1 MKPTM
6 SHIPSI
12 LLAAFLALIGAGT
25 AVAGEYFPDPTY
37 NGGRYTYDHFGN
49 NIDSLYNFVGRKSV
63 RLSNGD
69 IVIAGTVP
77 PRMTDPDNYNENI
90 RTIGLVRRDAS
101 GNRVAWSNPGSAA
114 IGNDFVIRP
123 ALESARITAVK
134 DMVALG
140 NFIIVLAEN
149 WNGSNVHNTGIY
161 VFGTDGSYKTGYT
174 VDSASASERLVWG
187 SGLAIHS
194 PITFPAQDPTL
205 IYIGRKKASTSANER
220 IAFRRYTISGTG
232 TPSPQTPLTLLENA
246 FHCRP
251 STHCSASGIAW
262 GGGNLAGGNHPRL
275 YITGARQGNACPEP
289 VCGFSQDAFVSQI
302 SPTDGSFIGEFMVFG
317 DVSGNAV
324 RGRGLA
330 IRAGFGIPGGT
341 DDIFVVS
348 EVERQCKNGAVI
360 HARLNVG
367 GQQPSTGWHK
377 YIGGYDSPGGACVI
391 TNRTTLPIA
400 IEYQDG
406 RVAAVG
412 YSYFRPITFPTP
424 TQEDTVD
431 GFAVVLEAATGAL
444 VSPTTNASNPEPKL
458 YRWSDA
464 GESRIG
470 HSGVHDVVASGNGSF
485 TLVGDIRHPIDDDNY
500 VFAGLQ
506 RFASLRIDER
516 TDIFS
521 DGFESSGGG
530 NSGNPSQGLNAAG
543 LSFFNKLFESQQT
556 RTLVGHQ
563 ATSIR
568 GVGWEFWQCN
578 NNCSDFYTS
587 ANNRHPAVV
596 GWELESRSGNSSET
610 LDWETYA
617 TTMQEAL
624 KARNRGAINTFAM
637 HLRRLDTPGDNAGS
651 WQVQP
656 AGHCDQL
663 LPGGTYHAQWNTK
676 LAGFVTQLNTYQ
688 VNGQPVPFLFRPF
701 HEADGNWF
709 WWGSTGCS
717 DTSFKNLFRYTVQYM
732 RNAGLKHMLVVYA
745 PGIFTTQAQYLARY
759 PGDDVVDVIG
769 FDQYLV
775 GSLNPSHGTT
785 VADLTNKLSI
795 VHALAQSRGKIAAW
809 AETGQ
814 QRLPSNDA
822 FTQMAQA
829 ITNSGAKLA
838 YIMFWAN
845 YTTSEFYVPYPSSPQ
860 ALKTDFQN
868 FLQAPRVTAG
878 QYPSLYP

>member
-1 MKPTM
+1 MNPKTP
-6 SHIPSI
+6 HFPSI

-25 AVAGEYFPDPTY
+25 VVAGEYFPDPTY
-37 NGGRYTYDHFGN
+37 NNGRYTYDHFGN

-69 IVIAGTVP
+69 IVIAGHVP
-77 PRMTDPDNYNENI
+77 PRMLDPDNYDESI
-90 RTIGLVRRDAS
+90 RTIGLVRRDAA
-101 GNRVAWSNPGSAA
+101 GNRVAWSNPGAAA
-114 IGNDFVIRP
+114 ISNDFVIRP
-123 ALESARITAVK
+123 ASTTHRITAVK
-134 DMVALG
+134 DVVASG
-140 NFIIVLAEN
+140 NFIFVLGES
-149 WNGSNVHNTGIY
+149 WNGSDTHSARIY
-161 VFGTDGSYKTGYT
+161 VFGTDGSYKTFYT
-174 VDSASASERLVWG
+174 VDSAAASERLVWG
-187 SGLAIHS
+187 SGLAIHA
-194 PITFPAQDPTL
+194 PITFPQPDPTL
-205 IYIGRKKASTSANER
+205 IYIGRKKASPSANER
-220 IAFRRYTISGTG
+220 MAFRRYSVSSTG
-232 TPSPQTPLTLLENA
+232 VVSAQTSLTLLE
-246 FHCRP
+246 FPHCTP
-251 STHCSASGIAW
+251 TTHCSARDIAW
-262 GGGNLAGGNHPRL
+262 GGSVNLTSMPRL
-275 YITGARQGNACPEP
+275 YITGSYYAPPCPG
-289 VCGFSQDAFVSQI
+289 VICYSGWHTYVAQI
-302 SPTDGSFIGEFMVFG
+302 SSTDGSLTGSGFRFG
-317 DVSGNAV
+317 ASNSRSRALVV
-324 RGRGLA
+324 RG
-330 IRAGFGIPGGT
+330 GGSFISGQN
-341 DDIFVVS
+341 DDHIYVVS
-348 EVERQCKNGAVI
+348 EIERQCKWGARVNAIFLQNGI
-360 HARLNVG
+360 
-367 GQQPSTGWHK
+367 STGGWSRDV
-377 YIGGYDSPGGACVI
+377 GGYDSPGGVCLS
-391 TNRTTLPIA
+391 TNRTTLPISIA
-400 IEYQDG
+400 YQDG
-406 RVAAVG
+406 RVAVAG
-412 YSYFRPITFPTP
+412 YTYYRPFTIPTP
-424 TQEDTVD
+424 TPEDTVD
-431 GFAVVLEAATGAL
+431 GFAAVLDATTGNFI
-444 VSPTTNASNPEPKL
+444 SPATTESNPQPTL
-458 YRWSDA
+458 YPWRNAA
-464 GESRIG
+464 GSRIG
-470 HSGVHDVVASGNGSF
+470 HSGIHDVVASGNGSF
-485 TLVGDIRHPIDDDNY
+485 TLVGDTRYRYNEDNY
-500 VFAGLQ
+500 IYAGLQ
-506 RFASLRIDER
+506 RFASLRINER
-516 TDIFS
+516 TEIFS
-521 DGFESSGGG
+521 DGFESSG
-530 NSGNPSQGLNAAG
+530 SGNGGSPSQGLNAAG

-596 GWELESRSGNSSET
+596 GWELESRSGNSSQT

-637 HLRRLDTPGDNAGS
+637 HLRRLDTPGDNQGS

-663 LPGGTYHAQWNTK
+663 LPGGTYHADWNAK
-676 LAGFVTQLNTYQ
+676 LNGFVTQLNTYQ

-775 GSLNPSHGTT
+775 GSLNPGHGTT
-785 VADLTNKLSI
+785 VADLTNKLGI

-868 FLQAPRVTAG
+868 FLQPPRVTTG

>member
-1 MKPTM
+1 MKPKTP
-6 SHIPSI
+6 HLPSI

-25 AVAGEYFPDPTY
+25 AVAGEYIPDPEWN
-37 NGGRYTYDHFGN
+37 NGLHTQDAFAGLASESY
-49 NIDSLYNFVGRKSV
+49 IGRKMV
-63 RLSNGD
+63 RLANGD
-69 IVIAGTVP
+69 VIIAGQVP
-77 PRMTDPDNYNENI
+77 SKSGATAP
-90 RTIGLVRRDAS
+90 TIGLLRRDSS
-101 GNRVAWSNPGSAA
+101 GQRVAWANPGPNGYYS
-114 IGNDFVIRP
+114 NEYVVIP
-123 ALESARITAVK
+123 GFADQHVVDVTDLVHHG
-134 DMVALG
+134 DLL
-140 NFIIVLAEN
+140 FVLAN
-149 WNGSNVHNTGIY
+149 TNNGPNPNIFDASIY
-161 VFGTDGSYKTGYT
+161 VFGTDGSYKGTTFAET
-174 VDSASASERLVWG
+174 VYSAGGRTVFGRGLTVYNTDLG
-187 SGLAIHS
+187 SNS
-194 PITFPAQDPTL
+194 PVEL
-205 IYIGRKKASTSANER
+205 LYVGSRKTTPSSVEN
-220 IAFRRYTISGTG
+220 IAFRRATVNVNTGTVIWSGGAIRPETIECPSDRHCSGQAIKIGGRINGLSGGRPRVYILGSRNRPCDSTPVVCAVNPYGWRAFVAELNPTASNAPLSNFRWGESETRGRALTVQPRIPNDYIWQIAERERACKSGTSVRGYLGGSTTPTWTTNFGGSDSTGITCISARTVLPRAASYSGSGRLGIAGMGYYTPPCG
-232 TPSPQTPLTLLENA
+232 TPGS
-246 FHCRP
+246 
-251 STHCSASGIAW
+251 
-262 GGGNLAGGNHPRL
+262 
-275 YITGARQGNACPEP
+275 CPE
-289 VCGFSQDAFVSQI
+289 
-302 SPTDGSFIGEFMVFG
+302 
-317 DVSGNAV
+317 DV
-324 RGRGLA
+324 
-330 IRAGFGIPGGT
+330 
-341 DDIFVVS
+341 
-348 EVERQCKNGAVI
+348 
-360 HARLNVG
+360 
-367 GQQPSTGWHK
+367 
-377 YIGGYDSPGGACVI
+377 
-391 TNRTTLPIA
+391 
-400 IEYQDG
+400 
-406 RVAAVG
+406 
-412 YSYFRPITFPTP
+412 
-424 TQEDTVD
+424 VD
-431 GFAVVLEAATGAL
+431 GFAAVLDMLTGDL
-444 VSPTTNASNPEPKL
+444 ISPNSASSLPSPVYYPFRNSSGM
-458 YRWSDA
+458 RT
-464 GESRIG
+464 R
-470 HSGVHDVVASGNGSF
+470 HSGFTSIVAGLSTSF
-485 TLVGDIRHPIDDDNY
+485 TVAGDVRYPEDHANSSY
-500 VFAGLQ
+500 RGKQQFTA
-506 RFASLRIDER
+506 LRIVEN
-516 TDIFS
+516 TETEIFS
-521 DGFESSGGG
+521 DGFESSG
-530 NSGNPSQGLNAAG
+530 SGNGGSPSQGLNAAG

-596 GWELESRSGNSSET
+596 GWELESQGGDSSQT

-637 HLRRLDTPGDNAGS
+637 HLRRLDTPGNNQGS

-663 LPGGTYHAQWNTK
+663 LPGGTFHADWNAK
-676 LAGFVTQLNTYQ
+676 LNGFVTQLNTYQ

-775 GSLNPSHGTT
+775 GSLNPGHGTT
-785 VADLTNKLSI
+785 VADLTNKLGI

-868 FLQAPRVTAG
+868 FLQPPRVTTG